1 MGRHAL
7 TFLLGFAAGVTSV
20 VTYQTLQKRKEEV
33 EPESLLRKLGSK
45 LQTLESRIAGM
56 ADSPTMG
63 EIDGG

>member
-1 MGRHAL
+1 MGRHAF
-7 TFLLGFAAGVTSV
+7 TFLLGFVAGATTV
-20 VTYQTLQKRKEEV
+20 VTYQTLQKRQDEV
-33 EPESLLRKLGSK
+33 DPERLLKRLGNK